1 MEQGAPTSHPY
12 QQVAADIA
20 RKIAGDVLK
29 PGERLSSVRA
39 LAEEYGTTSATV
51 QRALGVLAEEGWVKR
66 VPNVG
71 LFVRDPEDPSESAPT
86 MGDVMAVLDEI
97 QKAVA
102 DLQRRVKHLEG
113 TTGPQDGQPGR

>member
-20 RKIAGDVLK
+20 RKIAGGVLK

-51 QRALGVLAEEGWVKR
+51 QRGLGVLAEEGWVKR

-71 LFVRDPEDPSESAPT
+71 LFVRDPEDPPESAPT

-102 DLQRRVKHLEG
+102 DLQRRVKGLEG
-113 TTGPQDGQPGR
+113 AAGPQDGQPGR